1 MSTEHSSAPQ
11 QESVLRTILVAL
23 AVCLVCSII
32 VASAAV
38 LLKDKQ
44 VKNASLDKKR
54 NILIAAQLL
63 KPDTNIEQAF
73 AHIEKKWVDLDSGQF
88 VSKNIPQNYD
98 QRQAAKDAATS
109 VVIAAKKDLARIGR
123 RAKVATIYLVK
134 NQGQIETIILPIH
147 GRGLFSTLYGFIA
160 LKADKQT
167 IVGLKFYEQG
177 ETPGLG
183 GEVENPRWLALWPGK
198 KLLDDEGRPALT
210 LVKGG
215 SKNDYQ
221 VDALSGAS
229 MTTRGLQKMIDYWLS
244 EQGFGLFLKHLDV
257 NSDSDSGSDLRS
269 AQSAQ
274 AVKPG
279 EA

>member
-1 MSTEHSSAPQ
+1 MPTDTSTAPK
-11 QESVLRTILVAL
+11 QESVVRTIMVAL

-38 LLKDKQ
+38 ILKDKQ
-44 VKNASLDKKR
+44 LQNASLDKKR

-63 KPDTNIEQAF
+63 TPDTDIKQAF
-73 AHIEKKWVDLDSGQF
+73 ANIERKWVDLESGKF
-88 VSKNIPQNYD
+88 VTENIPSNYD
-98 QRQAAKDAATS
+98 QRQAAKDPATS
-109 VVIAAKKDLARIGR
+109 IAIDAQQDLAKIGR
-123 RAKVATIYLVK
+123 RAKIATVYLVK
-134 NQGQIETIILPIH
+134 NKGQIETIILPIH
-147 GRGLFSTLYGFIA
+147 GKGLFSTLYGFIA

-198 KLLDDEGRPALT
+198 KLLDDKGQPALT

-215 SKNDYQ
+215 SKNDFQ

-229 MTTRGLQKMIDYWLS
+229 MTTRGLQKMIDYWLG
-244 EQGFGLFLKHLDV
+244 EQGFYQFLKNLDV
-257 NSDSDSGSDLRS
+257 NSTATQNGG
-269 AQSAQ
+269 A
-274 AVKPG
+274 
-279 EA
+279 